1 MNDATRRGHPT
12 AGDHQAVTWSSL
24 RGQVQLHLER
34 KGMPAAQADRCSH
47 EVIVACAR
55 ELEDAGTARAHER
68 AMAEAETR
76 LVGWRAARGAGQ
88 LQAAA

>member
-1 MNDATRRGHPT
+1 
-12 AGDHQAVTWSSL
+12 
-24 RGQVQLHLER
+24 
-34 KGMPAAQADRCSH
+34 MPAAQAERCSH

-76 LVGWRAARGAGQ
+76 LVGWLAARGAGQ